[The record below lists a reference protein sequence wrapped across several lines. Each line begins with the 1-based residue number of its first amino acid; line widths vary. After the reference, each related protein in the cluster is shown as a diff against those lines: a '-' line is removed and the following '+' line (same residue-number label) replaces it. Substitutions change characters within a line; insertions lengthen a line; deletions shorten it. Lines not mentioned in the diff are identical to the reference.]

1 MSLKAIH
8 EKGGPF
14 VAAALDIRAR
24 LASLGNRVGAA
35 SALLPTFLTTGGR
48 AQALGDAPPAKPV
61 LSGGAVPDTAT
72 TRAALKALFD
82 AVAVPTVEEIA
93 AASGGLVGKDDA
105 VNVQA
110 IIRSEAVARFVIEA
124 CAARLPG
131 NDI

>member
-1 MSLKAIH
+1 MSLKTIH

-24 LASLGNRVGAA
+24 LAALGNRVGAA
-35 SALLPTFLTTGGR
+35 GALLPTFLATGGR
-48 AQALGDAPPAKPV
+48 ALSQGEVLPSVPA
-61 LSGGAVPDTAT
+61 LSGGTVPDTAA
-72 TRAALKALFD
+72 TRAALKAIAD